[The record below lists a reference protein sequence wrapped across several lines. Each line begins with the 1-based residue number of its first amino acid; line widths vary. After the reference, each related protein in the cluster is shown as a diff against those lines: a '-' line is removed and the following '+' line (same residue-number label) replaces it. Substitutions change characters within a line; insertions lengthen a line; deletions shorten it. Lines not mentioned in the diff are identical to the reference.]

1 MLDWN
6 DLLLTHPRPL
16 QESCSEE
23 DYALR
28 TQESRTRFWPVVEEG
43 LYSGLMGPDGH
54 VLSVPAI
61 QVSQHP
67 VDALAIASAWE
78 VDCVAVCEKETFQG
92 SYKSQ
97 DIAERIGSQWAFQLP
112 GSTIWFEHPI
122 SQHFGGEW
130 IRGIEAEGVR
140 VVAFS
145 TDLVPERNVF
155 RSFAR
160 LDQIDPTAALATL
173 ERFGCTIL
181 GYYPKGYRAE
191 EVEDNLDHLLHY
203 LDL

>member
-6 DLLLTHPRPL
+6 DLLLTHPAPL
-16 QESCSEE
+16 SETCSEAE
-23 DYALR
+23 YLAR
-28 TQESRTRFWPVVEEG
+28 TSESRTRFWPVVDEG
-43 LYSGLMGPDGH
+43 VYTGLMGPDGH
-54 VLSVPAI
+54 VLSVPPLQAA
-61 QVSQHP
+61 QHP
-67 VDALAIASAWE
+67 VDALAVASAWQ
-78 VDCVAVCEKETFQG
+78 VDIVAVCDRDLWQG

-97 DIAERIGSQWAFQLP
+97 DLADRIGQQWAFQLP
-112 GSTIWFEHPI
+112 GSTIWFEHSMHTP
-122 SQHFGGEW
+122 FGGEW

-145 TDLVPERNVF
+145 TDFVAERSVF

-160 LDQIDPTAALATL
+160 LDQPDPTAALATL

-181 GYYPKGYRAE
+181 GYYPKGHRAE

>member
-23 DYALR
+23 DYVLR

-61 QVSQHP
+61 QVAQHP
-67 VDALAIASAWE
+67 VDALAIASAWD

>member
-23 DYALR
+23 DYVLR

-61 QVSQHP
+61 QVAQHP

>member
-61 QVSQHP
+61 QVAQHP

>member
-1 MLDWN
+1 
-6 DLLLTHPRPL
+6 LLLTHPRPL

-61 QVSQHP
+61 QVAQHP

>member
-1 MLDWN
+1 
-6 DLLLTHPRPL
+6 
-16 QESCSEE
+16 
-23 DYALR
+23 
-28 TQESRTRFWPVVEEG
+28 VVEEG

-61 QVSQHP
+61 QVAQHP

>member
-6 DLLLTHPRPL
+6 DLLLTHPGPL
-16 QESCSEE
+16 SETCSESE
-23 DYALR
+23 YLER
-28 TQESRTRFWPVVEEG
+28 TGESRTRFWPIVEEG
-43 LYSGLMGPDGH
+43 VYTGLMGPGGH
-54 VLSVPAI
+54 ILSVPAL
-61 QVSQHP
+61 QAAQHP
-67 VDALAIASAWE
+67 VDALAVASAWQ
-78 VDCVAVCEKETFQG
+78 VDCVAVCDKDLWQG

-97 DIAERIGSQWAFQLP
+97 DIADRIGKQWAFQLP
-112 GSTIWFEHPI
+112 GSTIWFEHPV
-122 SQHFGGEW
+122 QTHFGGEW

-145 TDLVPERNVF
+145 TDLITDRNVF

-160 LDQIDPTAALATL
+160 LDQADPTAALATL

>member
-61 QVSQHP
+61 QVAQHP

-78 VDCVAVCEKETFQG
+78 VDCVAVCEKDTFQG